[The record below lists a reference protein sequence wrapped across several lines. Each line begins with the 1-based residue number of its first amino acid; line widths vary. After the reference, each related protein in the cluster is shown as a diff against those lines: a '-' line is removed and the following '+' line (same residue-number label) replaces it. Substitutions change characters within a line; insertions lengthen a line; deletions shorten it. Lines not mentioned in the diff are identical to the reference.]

1 MTVEPST
8 AVITSPFC
16 RPALSAGAPE
26 ATSPTLA
33 PAGSDESD
41 SLTPRY
47 GCVALPSAI
56 SCATTVLTVF
66 DGTAKP
72 IPMLPPDDDSIW
84 LLTPITRPFRSS
96 SGPPL
101 LPLLIAASVWMAPPI
116 GWLLGDVIVRSSAL
130 TMPAV
135 TVFSRP

>member
-1 MTVEPST
+1 M
-8 AVITSPFC
+8 
-16 RPALSAGAPE
+16 
-26 ATSPTLA
+26 
-33 PAGSDESD
+33 
-41 SLTPRY
+41 
-47 GCVALPSAI
+47 
-56 SCATTVLTVF
+56 F

-84 LLTPITRPFRSS
+84 LLTPITRPLRSS

-101 LPLLIAASVWMAPPI
+101 LPLLIAASVWIAPPI